1 MEPNV
6 ASSAM
11 SLSLLARNVYCVCF
25 ADRDSLDILRGELAL
40 ARERYFTG
48 GCKTLRV
55 GKREVIRGFEGKL
68 QGKLSRRGFFWRKSA
83 HNVTG
88 TGNLLLEEAFDQKGG
103 YLLVNRDFR
112 NIIASRV
119 FFNKALA
126 WLKSEYYEP
135 WDTHNA
141 RVIFKPVDSDDLV
154 ERFDWDAA
162 KKRYR
167 STMLYPVPYL
177 EGDAG
182 QSLLNAQFG
191 EPKLLVST
199 GEGMFCYCPKEEA
212 QRRKEALAD
221 LRRGTLVILPAWE
234 VKEGSLAAP
243 GEPEPEGPDITFSS
257 LEEYAHI
264 QEPPVKELPAMEAP
278 EEETIVEVP
287 VPGEKATPAV
297 PEEPAPQEEV
307 EVTAP
312 EKAIAE
318 SSVPGEEAGPAV
330 SEEPAP
336 QEEVEATAPEEAIVE
351 APVPGEEATSAVSEE
366 PAPQEELEAP
376 ASEAT
381 AGERPLPEAEAPSGE
396 APAAQEERAQE
407 PAPQAESAGPAEEPS
422 PWEPQDTE
430 DREILQAA
438 REVAGVQAQGLSPAN
453 GPSYRGELREGLPWG
468 QGRTEQPNGRT
479 SYEGEFRA
487 GKREGFGAY
496 YYKNGSLCYA
506 GSWKEDKKDGLGVS
520 FRESDHI
527 LHIAKWKEGAPGEF
541 VSLFDKEGNLRYGG
555 RIEDGKKQGAGVS
568 YNAADGTV
576 FVGKWQD
583 GQPTGIGSAFDREG
597 NLAYYGAWK
606 DGKRHGHGT
615 EFDSAG
621 AIVFDGEWRD
631 GKYYNGILYQ
641 KKGPGDAAPSGEP
654 SPAGE
659 LPNWDL

>member
-243 GEPEPEGPDITFSS
+243 GEPEGPDITFSS

-264 QEPPVKELPAMEAP
+264 QEPPVKELPAVA
-278 EEETIVEVP
+278 T
-287 VPGEKATPAV
+287 PGEEAI

-307 EVTAP
+307 EATAP
-312 EKAIAE
+312 EKAIVEAP
-318 SSVPGEEAGPAV
+318 VPGEEAGPAV
-330 SEEPAP
+330 SEEPAL
-336 QEEVEATAPEEAIVE
+336 QEEMEATAPEEA
-351 APVPGEEATSAVSEE
+351 
-366 PAPQEELEAP
+366 
-376 ASEAT
+376 
-381 AGERPLPEAEAPSGE
+381 AGERPLPEEAAPSGE

-422 PWEPQDTE
+422 PWEPQDAE

-438 REVAGVQAQGLSPAN
+438 REAAGVQTQGLSPAN

-641 KKGPGDAAPSGEP
+641 KKGPEDAAPSGEP

>member
-141 RVIFKPVDSDDLV
+141 RVIFKPVDADDLV

-243 GEPEPEGPDITFSS
+243 GEPEGPDITFSS

-264 QEPPVKELPAMEAP
+264 QEPPVKDLPAMEAP
-278 EEETIVEVP
+278 EEETIVKAP
-287 VPGEKATPAV
+287 VPGEEAAPAV

-307 EVTAP
+307 EATVP
-312 EKAIAE
+312 EEAIAE
-318 SSVPGEEAGPAV
+318 SSVPGEETAPAV
-330 SEEPAP
+330 PEEPAP
-336 QEEVEATAPEEAIVE
+336 QKKMEATAPEEA
-351 APVPGEEATSAVSEE
+351 
-366 PAPQEELEAP
+366 
-376 ASEAT
+376 

-396 APAAQEERAQE
+396 APSAQEERVQE
-407 PAPQAESAGPAEEPS
+407 PAPQAGPEEEPS
-422 PWEPQDTE
+422 PWEPKDAE

-438 REVAGVQAQGLSPAN
+438 RESAGVQTQGLSPAN

-641 KKGPGDAAPSGEP
+641 KKGPEDAAPSGEP

>member
-264 QEPPVKELPAMEAP
+264 QEPPVKELPAVEA
-278 EEETIVEVP
+278 
-287 VPGEKATPAV
+287 
-297 PEEPAPQEEV
+297 
-307 EVTAP
+307 
-312 EKAIAE
+312 
-318 SSVPGEEAGPAV
+318 PGEE
-330 SEEPAP
+330 
-336 QEEVEATAPEEAIVE
+336 TIVE

-366 PAPQEELEAP
+366 PAPQEELETP

-407 PAPQAESAGPAEEPS
+407 PAPQAGPAEEPS
-422 PWEPQDTE
+422 PWEPQDAE

-438 REVAGVQAQGLSPAN
+438 REAAGVQTQGLSPAN

-641 KKGPGDAAPSGEP
+641 KKGPEDAAPSGEP

>member
-212 QRRKEALAD
+212 QRRKQALAD

-264 QEPPVKELPAMEAP
+264 QEPPVKELPAVAAPGEEAIVEAP
-278 EEETIVEVP
+278 S
-287 VPGEKATPAV
+287 PGEEATSAV
-297 PEEPAPQEEV
+297 PEEPAL
-307 EVTAP
+307 
-312 EKAIAE
+312 
-318 SSVPGEEAGPAV
+318 
-330 SEEPAP
+330 
-336 QEEVEATAPEEAIVE
+336 QEEVEATAPEEA
-351 APVPGEEATSAVSEE
+351 
-366 PAPQEELEAP
+366 
-376 ASEAT
+376 
-381 AGERPLPEAEAPSGE
+381 AGERPLPEEAAPSGE

-422 PWEPQDTE
+422 PWEPQDAE

-438 REVAGVQAQGLSPAN
+438 REAAGVQTQGLSPAN
-453 GPSYRGELREGLPWG
+453 GPSYRGELLEGLPWG

-527 LHIAKWKEGAPGEF
+527 LHLAKWKVGSPGEF

-641 KKGPGDAAPSGEP
+641 KKGPEDAAPSGEP

>member
-221 LRRGTLVILPAWE
+221 LRQGTLVILPAWE

-264 QEPPVKELPAMEAP
+264 QEPPVKELPAVA
-278 EEETIVEVP
+278 T
-287 VPGEKATPAV
+287 PGEEAI
-297 PEEPAPQEEV
+297 PEEPAPQEEM
-307 EVTAP
+307 
-312 EKAIAE
+312 
-318 SSVPGEEAGPAV
+318 
-330 SEEPAP
+330 
-336 QEEVEATAPEEAIVE
+336 EAT
-351 APVPGEEATSAVSEE
+351 
-366 PAPQEELEAP
+366 

-381 AGERPLPEAEAPSGE
+381 AGERPLPEEAAPSGE

-407 PAPQAESAGPAEEPS
+407 PAPQAGPAEEPS
-422 PWEPQDTE
+422 PWEPQDAE

-438 REVAGVQAQGLSPAN
+438 REAAGAQTQGLSPAN

-641 KKGPGDAAPSGEP
+641 KKGPEDAAPSGEP

>member
-103 YLLVNRDFR
+103 CLLVNRDIR

-135 WDTHNA
+135 WDTQNA

-221 LRRGTLVILPAWE
+221 LRQGTLVILPAWE

-243 GEPEPEGPDITFSS
+243 GEPEGPDITFSS

-264 QEPPVKELPAMEAP
+264 QEPPVKDLPAMEAP
-278 EEETIVEVP
+278 EEETIVKAP
-287 VPGEKATPAV
+287 VPGEEAAPAV
-297 PEEPAPQEEV
+297 PEEPAPQE
-307 EVTAP
+307 
-312 EKAIAE
+312 KM
-318 SSVPGEEAGPAV
+318 
-330 SEEPAP
+330 
-336 QEEVEATAPEEAIVE
+336 EATAPEEA
-351 APVPGEEATSAVSEE
+351 
-366 PAPQEELEAP
+366 
-376 ASEAT
+376 

-396 APAAQEERAQE
+396 APSAQEERVQE
-407 PAPQAESAGPAEEPS
+407 PAPQAGPEEEPS
-422 PWEPQDTE
+422 PWEPKDAE

-438 REVAGVQAQGLSPAN
+438 REAAGVQTQGLSPAN

-641 KKGPGDAAPSGEP
+641 KKGPEDAAPSGEP

>member
-264 QEPPVKELPAMEAP
+264 QEPPVKDLPAVEAP
-278 EEETIVEVP
+278 GEETIVE
-287 VPGEKATPAV
+287 APA
-297 PEEPAPQEEV
+297 
-307 EVTAP
+307 
-312 EKAIAE
+312 
-318 SSVPGEEAGPAV
+318 PGEEAA
-330 SEEPAP
+330 
-336 QEEVEATAPEEAIVE
+336 
-351 APVPGEEATSAVSEE
+351 SAVSEE
-366 PAPQEELEAP
+366 PAPQEELETP

-381 AGERPLPEAEAPSGE
+381 AGERPLPEAEAHSGE
-396 APAAQEERAQE
+396 APSAQEERVQE
-407 PAPQAESAGPAEEPS
+407 PAPQAGPAEEPS
-422 PWEPQDTE
+422 PWEPQDAE

-438 REVAGVQAQGLSPAN
+438 REAAGVQTQGLSPAN

-641 KKGPGDAAPSGEP
+641 KKGPEDAAPSGEP

>member
-264 QEPPVKELPAMEAP
+264 QEPPVKELPA
-278 EEETIVEVP
+278 V
-287 VPGEKATPAV
+287 AT
-297 PEEPAPQEEV
+297 
-307 EVTAP
+307 
-312 EKAIAE
+312 
-318 SSVPGEEAGPAV
+318 PGEEAIP
-330 SEEPAP
+330 EEPAP
-336 QEEVEATAPEEAIVE
+336 QEEVEATAPEKAIVE
-351 APVPGEEATSAVSEE
+351 APVPGEEAAPAVPEEPAPQEEVEATVPEEAIVEAPAPGEETAPAVSEE
-366 PAPQEELEAP
+366 PAPQEKM
-376 ASEAT
+376 EAT
-381 AGERPLPEAEAPSGE
+381 APEEAAGERPLPEEAAPSGE
-396 APAAQEERAQE
+396 APSAQEERVQE

-422 PWEPQDTE
+422 PWEPQDAE

-438 REVAGVQAQGLSPAN
+438 REAAGVQTQGLSPAN

-641 KKGPGDAAPSGEP
+641 KKGPEDAAPSGEP

>member
-264 QEPPVKELPAMEAP
+264 QEPPVKELPAMAAPGEEAIVEAPAPGEEAAPAVLDEPASQAEVEATAP
-278 EEETIVEVP
+278 EEAIAESS
-287 VPGEKATPAV
+287 VPGEEATPAV
-297 PEEPAPQEEV
+297 PEEPAPQE
-307 EVTAP
+307 
-312 EKAIAE
+312 KM
-318 SSVPGEEAGPAV
+318 
-330 SEEPAP
+330 
-336 QEEVEATAPEEAIVE
+336 EATAPEEA
-351 APVPGEEATSAVSEE
+351 
-366 PAPQEELEAP
+366 
-376 ASEAT
+376 
-381 AGERPLPEAEAPSGE
+381 AGERPLPEEAAPTEE

-407 PAPQAESAGPAEEPS
+407 PAPQAGPAEEPS
-422 PWEPQDTE
+422 PWEPQDAE

-438 REVAGVQAQGLSPAN
+438 REAAGIQEQGLSPAN

-641 KKGPGDAAPSGEP
+641 KKGPEDAAPSGEP

>member
-135 WDTHNA
+135 WDTQNA

-264 QEPPVKELPAMEAP
+264 QEPPVKDLPAVAA
-278 EEETIVEVP
+278 
-287 VPGEKATPAV
+287 PGEEAI
-297 PEEPAPQEEV
+297 PEEPAPQEEA
-307 EVTAP
+307 EATAP
-312 EKAIAE
+312 EEAIVEAP
-318 SSVPGEEAGPAV
+318 VPGEEAGPAV

-336 QEEVEATAPEEAIVE
+336 QEEMEATAPEEA
-351 APVPGEEATSAVSEE
+351 
-366 PAPQEELEAP
+366 
-376 ASEAT
+376 
-381 AGERPLPEAEAPSGE
+381 AGERPLPEEAAPSGE

-422 PWEPQDTE
+422 PWEPQDAE

-438 REVAGVQAQGLSPAN
+438 REAAGVQTQGLSPAN

-641 KKGPGDAAPSGEP
+641 KKGPEDAAPSGEP

>member
-221 LRRGTLVILPAWE
+221 LRQGTLVILPAWE

-243 GEPEPEGPDITFSS
+243 GEPEPEGPDVTFSS

-264 QEPPVKELPAMEAP
+264 QEPPVKDLPAVAA
-278 EEETIVEVP
+278 
-287 VPGEKATPAV
+287 PGEEAV
-297 PEEPAPQEEV
+297 PEEPAL
-307 EVTAP
+307 
-312 EKAIAE
+312 
-318 SSVPGEEAGPAV
+318 
-330 SEEPAP
+330 
-336 QEEVEATAPEEAIVE
+336 QEEVEAPTPEEAIVE
-351 APVPGEEATSAVSEE
+351 ASVPGEEATSAVSEE
-366 PAPQEELEAP
+366 PAPQEEVEVTAPEA
-376 ASEAT
+376 A
-381 AGERPLPEAEAPSGE
+381 AGERPLPEEAAPSGE
-396 APAAQEERAQE
+396 APSAQEERAQE
-407 PAPQAESAGPAEEPS
+407 PAPQAGPAEEPS
-422 PWEPQDTE
+422 PWEPQDAE

-438 REVAGVQAQGLSPAN
+438 REAAGVQTQGLSPAN

-641 KKGPGDAAPSGEP
+641 KKGPEDAAPSGEP

>member
-126 WLKSEYYEP
+126 GLKSEYYEP
-135 WDTHNA
+135 WDTQNA

-221 LRRGTLVILPAWE
+221 LRRGTLVIPPAWE

-264 QEPPVKELPAMEAP
+264 QEPPVKELPAVA
-278 EEETIVEVP
+278 T
-287 VPGEKATPAV
+287 PGEEAI
-297 PEEPAPQEEV
+297 PEEPAPQEEM
-307 EVTAP
+307 EATAP
-312 EKAIAE
+312 EEAIAE
-318 SSVPGEEAGPAV
+318 SSVPGEKAAPAV
-330 SEEPAP
+330 LDEPAS
-336 QEEVEATAPEEAIVE
+336 QAEVEATAPEEA
-351 APVPGEEATSAVSEE
+351 
-366 PAPQEELEAP
+366 
-376 ASEAT
+376 
-381 AGERPLPEAEAPSGE
+381 AGERPLPEEAAPSGE

-407 PAPQAESAGPAEEPS
+407 PAPQAESAGQAEEPS
-422 PWEPQDTE
+422 PWEPQDAE

-438 REVAGVQAQGLSPAN
+438 REAAGVQTQGLSPAN

-641 KKGPGDAAPSGEP
+641 KKGPEDAAPSGEP

>member
-135 WDTHNA
+135 WDTQNA
-141 RVIFKPVDSDDLV
+141 RVIFKPVDADDLV

-264 QEPPVKELPAMEAP
+264 QEPPVKELPAVAA
-278 EEETIVEVP
+278 
-287 VPGEKATPAV
+287 PGEEAI

-312 EKAIAE
+312 EKAIVE
-318 SSVPGEEAGPAV
+318 VPVPGEEATPAV
-330 SEEPAP
+330 SEEPAL
-336 QEEVEATAPEEAIVE
+336 QEEMEATAPEEA
-351 APVPGEEATSAVSEE
+351 
-366 PAPQEELEAP
+366 
-376 ASEAT
+376 
-381 AGERPLPEAEAPSGE
+381 AGERPLPEEAAPSGE

-422 PWEPQDTE
+422 PWEPQDAE

-641 KKGPGDAAPSGEP
+641 KKGPEDAAPSGEP

>member
-1 MEPNV
+1 MEPNI

-135 WDTHNA
+135 WDTQNA

-221 LRRGTLVILPAWE
+221 LRQGTLVILPAWE

-264 QEPPVKELPAMEAP
+264 QEPPVKELPAVA
-278 EEETIVEVP
+278 
-287 VPGEKATPAV
+287 A
-297 PEEPAPQEEV
+297 
-307 EVTAP
+307 
-312 EKAIAE
+312 
-318 SSVPGEEAGPAV
+318 PGEEAIP
-330 SEEPAP
+330 EEPAP
-336 QEEVEATAPEEAIVE
+336 QEEVEATVPEEAIAE

-366 PAPQEELEAP
+366 PAPQEEV
-376 ASEAT
+376 EAT
-381 AGERPLPEAEAPSGE
+381 APEEAAGERPLPEEAAPSGE
-396 APAAQEERAQE
+396 ALAAQEERAQE

-422 PWEPQDTE
+422 PWEPQDAE

-438 REVAGVQAQGLSPAN
+438 REAAGVQTQGLSPAN

-468 QGRTEQPNGRT
+468 QGRTEQPNGHT

-641 KKGPGDAAPSGEP
+641 KKGPEDAAPSGEP

>member
-1 MEPNV
+1 
-6 ASSAM
+6 M

-221 LRRGTLVILPAWE
+221 LRQGTLVILPAWE

-264 QEPPVKELPAMEAP
+264 QEPPVKDLPAMEAP
-278 EEETIVEVP
+278 EEATIVE
-287 VPGEKATPAV
+287 
-297 PEEPAPQEEV
+297 AP
-307 EVTAP
+307 
-312 EKAIAE
+312 
-318 SSVPGEEAGPAV
+318 VPGEEAGPAV

-336 QEEVEATAPEEAIVE
+336 QEKMEATAPEEA
-351 APVPGEEATSAVSEE
+351 
-366 PAPQEELEAP
+366 
-376 ASEAT
+376 
-381 AGERPLPEAEAPSGE
+381 AGERPLPEEAAPSGE
-396 APAAQEERAQE
+396 APSAQEERAQE

-422 PWEPQDTE
+422 PWEPQDAE

-438 REVAGVQAQGLSPAN
+438 REAAGVQTQGLSPAN

-606 DGKRHGHGT
+606 GGKRHGHGT

-641 KKGPGDAAPSGEP
+641 KKGPEDAAPSGEP

>member
-243 GEPEPEGPDITFSS
+243 GEPEGPDITFSS

-264 QEPPVKELPAMEAP
+264 QEPPVKDLPAVA
-278 EEETIVEVP
+278 
-287 VPGEKATPAV
+287 A
-297 PEEPAPQEEV
+297 
-307 EVTAP
+307 
-312 EKAIAE
+312 
-318 SSVPGEEAGPAV
+318 PGEEAIP
-330 SEEPAP
+330 EEPAP
-336 QEEVEATAPEEAIVE
+336 QEEVEATAPEETLME
-351 APVPGEEATSAVSEE
+351 APVPGEETAPAVSEE
-366 PAPQEELEAP
+366 PAPQEKM
-376 ASEAT
+376 EAT
-381 AGERPLPEAEAPSGE
+381 APEEAAGERPLPEEAAPSGE
-396 APAAQEERAQE
+396 APSAQEERAQE

-422 PWEPQDTE
+422 PWEPQDAE

-438 REVAGVQAQGLSPAN
+438 REAAGVQTQGLSPAN

-641 KKGPGDAAPSGEP
+641 KKGPEDAAPSGEP

>member
-135 WDTHNA
+135 WDTQNA

-234 VKEGSLAAP
+234 VKEGSLTTP

-264 QEPPVKELPAMEAP
+264 QEPPVKELPAVAAP
-278 EEETIVEVP
+278 GEETIVKAP
-287 VPGEKATPAV
+287 VPGEETAPAV

-307 EVTAP
+307 E
-312 EKAIAE
+312 
-318 SSVPGEEAGPAV
+318 
-330 SEEPAP
+330 
-336 QEEVEATAPEEAIVE
+336 ATVPEEA
-351 APVPGEEATSAVSEE
+351 
-366 PAPQEELEAP
+366 
-376 ASEAT
+376 
-381 AGERPLPEAEAPSGE
+381 AGERPLPEEAAPSGE

-422 PWEPQDTE
+422 PWEPQDAE

-438 REVAGVQAQGLSPAN
+438 REVAGVQTQGLSPAN

-641 KKGPGDAAPSGEP
+641 KKGPEDAAPSGEP

>member
-278 EEETIVEVP
+278 GEEAI
-287 VPGEKATPAV
+287 

-318 SSVPGEEAGPAV
+318 SSVPGEE
-330 SEEPAP
+330 
-336 QEEVEATAPEEAIVE
+336 TAP
-351 APVPGEEATSAVSEE
+351 AVSEE
-366 PAPQEELEAP
+366 PAPQEELETP

-381 AGERPLPEAEAPSGE
+381 AGERPLPEEAAPSGE

-407 PAPQAESAGPAEEPS
+407 PAPQAGPAGPAEEAS
-422 PWEPQDTE
+422 PWEPQDAE

-438 REVAGVQAQGLSPAN
+438 REAAGVRTQGLSPAN

-641 KKGPGDAAPSGEP
+641 KKGPEDAAPSGEP

>member
-212 QRRKEALAD
+212 QRRKQALAD

-278 EEETIVEVP
+278 GDE
-287 VPGEKATPAV
+287 
-297 PEEPAPQEEV
+297 
-307 EVTAP
+307 
-312 EKAIAE
+312 AI
-318 SSVPGEEAGPAV
+318 P
-330 SEEPAP
+330 EEPAP
-336 QEEVEATAPEEAIVE
+336 QEEVEATVPEAAIAE
-351 APVPGEEATSAVSEE
+351 SSVPGEEATSAVSEE
-366 PAPQEELEAP
+366 PALQEEV
-376 ASEAT
+376 EAT
-381 AGERPLPEAEAPSGE
+381 APEEAAGERPLPEEAAPSGE

-422 PWEPQDTE
+422 PWEPQDAE

-438 REVAGVQAQGLSPAN
+438 REAAGVQTQGLSPAN

-641 KKGPGDAAPSGEP
+641 KKGPEDAAPSGEP

>member
-264 QEPPVKELPAMEAP
+264 QEPPVKELPAVAA
-278 EEETIVEVP
+278 
-287 VPGEKATPAV
+287 PGEEAI
-297 PEEPAPQEEV
+297 PEEPAPQEEM
-307 EVTAP
+307 EVT
-312 EKAIAE
+312 
-318 SSVPGEEAGPAV
+318 V
-330 SEEPAP
+330 
-336 QEEVEATAPEEAIVE
+336 PEEAIVE
-351 APVPGEEATSAVSEE
+351 APVPGEEAAPAVSEE
-366 PAPQEELEAP
+366 PAPQEEMEAP
-376 ASEAT
+376 APEEA
-381 AGERPLPEAEAPSGE
+381 AGERPLPEEAAPCGE

-407 PAPQAESAGPAEEPS
+407 PTPQAESAGPAEEPS
-422 PWEPQDTE
+422 PWEPQDAE

-438 REVAGVQAQGLSPAN
+438 REAAGVQTQGLSPAN

-641 KKGPGDAAPSGEP
+641 KKGPEDAAPSGEP

>member
-264 QEPPVKELPAMEAP
+264 QEPPVKDLPAAEA
-278 EEETIVEVP
+278 
-287 VPGEKATPAV
+287 
-297 PEEPAPQEEV
+297 
-307 EVTAP
+307 
-312 EKAIAE
+312 
-318 SSVPGEEAGPAV
+318 PGEEAV

-336 QEEVEATAPEEAIVE
+336 QEEVEAPTPEEAIAE
-351 APVPGEEATSAVSEE
+351 SSVPGEEAASAVSEE
-366 PAPQEELEAP
+366 PALQEEM
-376 ASEAT
+376 EAT
-381 AGERPLPEAEAPSGE
+381 APEEAAGERPLPEAE

-407 PAPQAESAGPAEEPS
+407 PAPQAEPAGPAEEPS
-422 PWEPQDTE
+422 PWEPQDAE

-438 REVAGVQAQGLSPAN
+438 REAAGVQEQGLSPAN

-641 KKGPGDAAPSGEP
+641 KKGPEDAAPSGEP

>member
-212 QRRKEALAD
+212 QRRKQALVD
-221 LRRGTLVILPAWE
+221 LRQGTLVILPAWE

-264 QEPPVKELPAMEAP
+264 QEPPVKELPAVA
-278 EEETIVEVP
+278 T
-287 VPGEKATPAV
+287 PGEEAI
-297 PEEPAPQEEV
+297 PEEPASQ
-307 EVTAP
+307 A
-312 EKAIAE
+312 
-318 SSVPGEEAGPAV
+318 
-330 SEEPAP
+330 
-336 QEEVEATAPEEAIVE
+336 EVEATAPEEAIAE
-351 APVPGEEATSAVSEE
+351 SSVPGEEATSAVSEE
-366 PAPQEELEAP
+366 PALQEEV
-376 ASEAT
+376 EAT
-381 AGERPLPEAEAPSGE
+381 APEEAAGERPLPEEAAPTEE
-396 APAAQEERAQE
+396 APAAQEERAPE

-422 PWEPQDTE
+422 PWEPQDAE

-438 REVAGVQAQGLSPAN
+438 REAAGVQTQGLSPAN

-641 KKGPGDAAPSGEP
+641 KKCPEDAAPSGEP

>member
-264 QEPPVKELPAMEAP
+264 QEPPVKDLPAMAAP
-278 EEETIVEVP
+278 GEETIVEAP
-287 VPGEKATPAV
+287 VPGEETAPAV

-312 EKAIAE
+312 EKAI
-318 SSVPGEEAGPAV
+318 
-330 SEEPAP
+330 
-336 QEEVEATAPEEAIVE
+336 VE
-351 APVPGEEATSAVSEE
+351 APVPGEEAAPAVSEE
-366 PAPQEELEAP
+366 PALQEELETP

-381 AGERPLPEAEAPSGE
+381 AGERPLPEEAAPTEE

-422 PWEPQDTE
+422 PWEPQDAE

-438 REVAGVQAQGLSPAN
+438 REVAGVQTQGLSPAN

-468 QGRTEQPNGRT
+468 QGRTEQPNGHT

-487 GKREGFGAY
+487 GMREGFGAY

-641 KKGPGDAAPSGEP
+641 KKGPEDAAPSGEP

>member
-135 WDTHNA
+135 WDTQNA
-141 RVIFKPVDSDDLV
+141 RVIFKPVDADDLV

-212 QRRKEALAD
+212 QRRKQALAD

-243 GEPEPEGPDITFSS
+243 GEPEGPDITFSS

-264 QEPPVKELPAMEAP
+264 QEPPVKDLPAVATP
-278 EEETIVEVP
+278 GEETIVEAP
-287 VPGEKATPAV
+287 VPGEETAPAV
-297 PEEPAPQEEV
+297 PEEPAPQQEAERP
-307 EVTAP
+307 AP
-312 EKAIAE
+312 EK
-318 SSVPGEEAGPAV
+318 
-330 SEEPAP
+330 
-336 QEEVEATAPEEAIVE
+336 AIVE
-351 APVPGEEATSAVSEE
+351 APVPGEEAAPAVSEE
-366 PAPQEELEAP
+366 PAPQEKM
-376 ASEAT
+376 EAT
-381 AGERPLPEAEAPSGE
+381 APEEAAGERPLPEAEAPSGA

-422 PWEPQDTE
+422 PWEPQDAE

-438 REVAGVQAQGLSPAN
+438 REAAGVQTQGLSPAN

-641 KKGPGDAAPSGEP
+641 KKCPEDAAPSGEP

>member
-264 QEPPVKELPAMEAP
+264 QEPPVKDLPAVAAPGEEAVS
-278 EEETIVEVP
+278 EEP
-287 VPGEKATPAV
+287 VPQEEVEATV
-297 PEEPAPQEEV
+297 PEEPAPQEEM

-312 EKAIAE
+312 EK
-318 SSVPGEEAGPAV
+318 
-330 SEEPAP
+330 
-336 QEEVEATAPEEAIVE
+336 AIVE

-366 PAPQEELEAP
+366 PAPQEKM
-376 ASEAT
+376 EAT
-381 AGERPLPEAEAPSGE
+381 APEEAAGERPLPEEAAPSGE

-422 PWEPQDTE
+422 PWEPQDAE

-438 REVAGVQAQGLSPAN
+438 REAAGVQTQGLSPAN

-641 KKGPGDAAPSGEP
+641 KKCPEDAAPSGEP

>member
-278 EEETIVEVP
+278 GEEAI
-287 VPGEKATPAV
+287 

-312 EKAIAE
+312 EKAIVEAP
-318 SSVPGEEAGPAV
+318 VPGEEAAPAV
-330 SEEPAP
+330 SEEPAS
-336 QEEVEATAPEEAIVE
+336 QAEVEATAPEEA
-351 APVPGEEATSAVSEE
+351 
-366 PAPQEELEAP
+366 
-376 ASEAT
+376 

-407 PAPQAESAGPAEEPS
+407 PTPQAESAGPAEEPS
-422 PWEPQDTE
+422 PWEPQDAE

-438 REVAGVQAQGLSPAN
+438 REAAGVQTQGLSPAN

-641 KKGPGDAAPSGEP
+641 KKGPEDAAPSGEP

>member
-221 LRRGTLVILPAWE
+221 LRQGTLVILPAWE

-243 GEPEPEGPDITFSS
+243 GEPEGPDITFSS

-278 EEETIVEVP
+278 EEETIVEAP
-287 VPGEKATPAV
+287 VPGEETAPAV

-307 EVTAP
+307 E
-312 EKAIAE
+312 
-318 SSVPGEEAGPAV
+318 
-330 SEEPAP
+330 
-336 QEEVEATAPEEAIVE
+336 ATVPEEA
-351 APVPGEEATSAVSEE
+351 
-366 PAPQEELEAP
+366 
-376 ASEAT
+376 
-381 AGERPLPEAEAPSGE
+381 AGERPLPEEAAPTEE

-407 PAPQAESAGPAEEPS
+407 PTPQAEPAGSAEEPS
-422 PWEPQDTE
+422 PWEPQDAE

-438 REVAGVQAQGLSPAN
+438 REAAGVQTQGLSPAN

-641 KKGPGDAAPSGEP
+641 KKGPEDAAPSGEP

>member
-221 LRRGTLVILPAWE
+221 LRQGTLVILPAWE

-243 GEPEPEGPDITFSS
+243 GEPEGPDITFSS

-264 QEPPVKELPAMEAP
+264 QEPPVKDLPAVA
-278 EEETIVEVP
+278 
-287 VPGEKATPAV
+287 A
-297 PEEPAPQEEV
+297 
-307 EVTAP
+307 
-312 EKAIAE
+312 
-318 SSVPGEEAGPAV
+318 PGEEAIP
-330 SEEPAP
+330 EEPAP
-336 QEEVEATAPEEAIVE
+336 QEEVEATAPEETLME
-351 APVPGEEATSAVSEE
+351 APVPGEETAPAVSEE
-366 PAPQEELEAP
+366 PAPQEKM
-376 ASEAT
+376 EAT
-381 AGERPLPEAEAPSGE
+381 APEEAAGERPLPEEAAPSGE
-396 APAAQEERAQE
+396 APSAQEESAQE

-422 PWEPQDTE
+422 PWEPQDAE

-438 REVAGVQAQGLSPAN
+438 REAAGVQTQGLSPAN

-468 QGRTEQPNGRT
+468 QGRTEQPNGHT

-583 GQPTGIGSAFDREG
+583 GKPTGIGSAFDREG

-641 KKGPGDAAPSGEP
+641 KKGPEDAAPSGEP

>member
-135 WDTHNA
+135 WDTQNA

-278 EEETIVEVP
+278 EEEAIVEAP
-287 VPGEKATPAV
+287 VPGEETAPAV
-297 PEEPAPQEEV
+297 PEEPAPQEKV
-307 EVTAP
+307 EAPAP
-312 EKAIAE
+312 EKA
-318 SSVPGEEAGPAV
+318 
-330 SEEPAP
+330 
-336 QEEVEATAPEEAIVE
+336 
-351 APVPGEEATSAVSEE
+351 
-366 PAPQEELEAP
+366 
-376 ASEAT
+376 
-381 AGERPLPEAEAPSGE
+381 AGERPLPEEAAHSGE

-407 PAPQAESAGPAEEPS
+407 PTPQAGPAEEPS
-422 PWEPQDTE
+422 PWEPQDAE

-438 REVAGVQAQGLSPAN
+438 REAAGVQTQGLSPAN

-468 QGRTEQPNGRT
+468 QGRTEQPNGHT

-583 GQPTGIGSAFDREG
+583 GKPTGIGSAFDREG

-641 KKGPGDAAPSGEP
+641 KKGPEDAAPSGEP

>member
-264 QEPPVKELPAMEAP
+264 QEPPVKDLPAMEAP
-278 EEETIVEVP
+278 EEETIVKAP
-287 VPGEKATPAV
+287 VPGEEAAPAVPEEPALQEEMEAPAPEEAIAEAPVPGEETAPAV

-307 EVTAP
+307 ET
-312 EKAIAE
+312 
-318 SSVPGEEAGPAV
+318 
-330 SEEPAP
+330 
-336 QEEVEATAPEEAIVE
+336 
-351 APVPGEEATSAVSEE
+351 
-366 PAPQEELEAP
+366 P
-376 ASEAT
+376 ASEAA
-381 AGERPLPEAEAPSGE
+381 AGERPLPEEAAPSGE
-396 APAAQEERAQE
+396 APSAQEERAQE
-407 PAPQAESAGPAEEPS
+407 PAPQAGPAEEPS
-422 PWEPQDTE
+422 PWEPQDAE

-438 REVAGVQAQGLSPAN
+438 REAAGVQTQGLSPAN

-641 KKGPGDAAPSGEP
+641 KKGPEDAAPSGEP

>member
-135 WDTHNA
+135 WDTQNA

-221 LRRGTLVILPAWE
+221 LRQGTLVILPAWE

-257 LEEYAHI
+257 LEEYARI
-264 QEPPVKELPAMEAP
+264 QEPPVKELPAMA
-278 EEETIVEVP
+278 
-287 VPGEKATPAV
+287 A
-297 PEEPAPQEEV
+297 
-307 EVTAP
+307 
-312 EKAIAE
+312 
-318 SSVPGEEAGPAV
+318 PGEEAIP
-330 SEEPAP
+330 EEPAP
-336 QEEVEATAPEEAIVE
+336 QEEVEATVPEEAIAE
-351 APVPGEEATSAVSEE
+351 SSVPGEETAPAVPEE
-366 PAPQEELEAP
+366 PAPQEKM
-376 ASEAT
+376 EAT
-381 AGERPLPEAEAPSGE
+381 APEEAAGERPLPEEAAPSGE
-396 APAAQEERAQE
+396 APSAQEERAQE

-422 PWEPQDTE
+422 PWEPQDAE

-438 REVAGVQAQGLSPAN
+438 REAAGVQTQGLSPAN

-641 KKGPGDAAPSGEP
+641 KKGPEDAAPSGEP

>member
-135 WDTHNA
+135 WDTQNA

-212 QRRKEALAD
+212 QRRKQALAD
-221 LRRGTLVILPAWE
+221 LRQGTLVILPAWE

-264 QEPPVKELPAMEAP
+264 QEPPVKELPA
-278 EEETIVEVP
+278 V
-287 VPGEKATPAV
+287 AT
-297 PEEPAPQEEV
+297 
-307 EVTAP
+307 
-312 EKAIAE
+312 
-318 SSVPGEEAGPAV
+318 PGEEAIP
-330 SEEPAP
+330 EEPAP

-366 PAPQEELEAP
+366 PAPQEEMEVTAPEKAIVEAPVPGEETAPAVSEEPAPQEELETP

-381 AGERPLPEAEAPSGE
+381 AGERPLPEEAAPSGE
-396 APAAQEERAQE
+396 APAAQEERVQE

-422 PWEPQDTE
+422 PWEPQDAE

-438 REVAGVQAQGLSPAN
+438 REAAGVQTQGLSPAN

-641 KKGPGDAAPSGEP
+641 KKGPEDAAPSGEP

>member
-135 WDTHNA
+135 WDTQNA
-141 RVIFKPVDSDDLV
+141 RVIFKPVDADDLV

-199 GEGMFCYCPKEEA
+199 GEGMFCYCPKEET

-264 QEPPVKELPAMEAP
+264 QEPPVKELPAVAA
-278 EEETIVEVP
+278 
-287 VPGEKATPAV
+287 PGEEAI
-297 PEEPAPQEEV
+297 PEEPAPQEEM
-307 EVTAP
+307 EVT
-312 EKAIAE
+312 
-318 SSVPGEEAGPAV
+318 V
-330 SEEPAP
+330 
-336 QEEVEATAPEEAIVE
+336 PEEAIVE
-351 APVPGEEATSAVSEE
+351 APVPGEEAAPAVSEE
-366 PAPQEELEAP
+366 PAPQEEMEAP
-376 ASEAT
+376 APEEA
-381 AGERPLPEAEAPSGE
+381 AGERPLPEEAAPCGE

-422 PWEPQDTE
+422 PWEPQDAE

-438 REVAGVQAQGLSPAN
+438 REAAGVQTQGLSPAN

-641 KKGPGDAAPSGEP
+641 KKCPEDAAPSGEP

>member
-135 WDTHNA
+135 WDTQNA

-212 QRRKEALAD
+212 QRRKQALAD

-264 QEPPVKELPAMEAP
+264 QEPPVKDLPAVA
-278 EEETIVEVP
+278 
-287 VPGEKATPAV
+287 A
-297 PEEPAPQEEV
+297 
-307 EVTAP
+307 
-312 EKAIAE
+312 
-318 SSVPGEEAGPAV
+318 PGEEAV

-336 QEEVEATAPEEAIVE
+336 QEEMEATVPEEA
-351 APVPGEEATSAVSEE
+351 
-366 PAPQEELEAP
+366 
-376 ASEAT
+376 
-381 AGERPLPEAEAPSGE
+381 AGERPLPEAEAPTEE

-407 PAPQAESAGPAEEPS
+407 PAPQAGPAEEPS
-422 PWEPQDTE
+422 PWEPQDAE

-438 REVAGVQAQGLSPAN
+438 REAAGVQTQGLSPAN

-641 KKGPGDAAPSGEP
+641 KKGPEDAAPSGEP

>member
-135 WDTHNA
+135 WDTQNA

-278 EEETIVEVP
+278 EEEAIVEAP
-287 VPGEKATPAV
+287 VPGEETAPAV
-297 PEEPAPQEEV
+297 PEEPAPQEE
-307 EVTAP
+307 
-312 EKAIAE
+312 
-318 SSVPGEEAGPAV
+318 
-330 SEEPAP
+330 
-336 QEEVEATAPEEAIVE
+336 
-351 APVPGEEATSAVSEE
+351 
-366 PAPQEELEAP
+366 LETP

-381 AGERPLPEAEAPSGE
+381 AGERPLPEEAAPTEE

-422 PWEPQDTE
+422 PWEPQDAE

-438 REVAGVQAQGLSPAN
+438 REAAGVRTQGLSPAN

-641 KKGPGDAAPSGEP
+641 KKCPEDAAPSGEP

>member
-1 MEPNV
+1 MEPNI

-278 EEETIVEVP
+278 EEETIVKTP
-287 VPGEKATPAV
+287 VPGEETAPAV

-307 EVTAP
+307 EATVP
-312 EKAIAE
+312 EEAIAE
-318 SSVPGEEAGPAV
+318 SSVPGEEAAPAV
-330 SEEPAP
+330 SE
-336 QEEVEATAPEEAIVE
+336 
-351 APVPGEEATSAVSEE
+351 
-366 PAPQEELEAP
+366 
-376 ASEAT
+376 
-381 AGERPLPEAEAPSGE
+381 
-396 APAAQEERAQE
+396 E
-407 PAPQAESAGPAEEPS
+407 PAPQAESAGPAEEAS
-422 PWEPQDTE
+422 PWEPQDAE

-438 REVAGVQAQGLSPAN
+438 REAAGVQTQGLSPAN

-641 KKGPGDAAPSGEP
+641 KKGPEDAAPSGEP

>member
-221 LRRGTLVILPAWE
+221 LRQGTLVILPAWE

-278 EEETIVEVP
+278 
-287 VPGEKATPAV
+287 G
-297 PEEPAPQEEV
+297 
-307 EVTAP
+307 
-312 EKAIAE
+312 
-318 SSVPGEEAGPAV
+318 
-330 SEEPAP
+330 
-336 QEEVEATAPEEAIVE
+336 EEAIVE
-351 APVPGEEATSAVSEE
+351 APVPGEETAPAVPEE
-366 PAPQEELEAP
+366 PALQEELETP

-381 AGERPLPEAEAPSGE
+381 AGERPLPEEAAPTEE

-407 PAPQAESAGPAEEPS
+407 PAPQAESAGPAEEAS
-422 PWEPQDTE
+422 PWEPQDAE

-438 REVAGVQAQGLSPAN
+438 REAAGVQTQGLFPTN

-641 KKGPGDAAPSGEP
+641 KKGPEDAAPSGEP

>member
-264 QEPPVKELPAMEAP
+264 QEPPVKELPAVAAPGEEAVP
-278 EEETIVEVP
+278 EEPAPQEEVEATVP
-287 VPGEKATPAV
+287 EEAIAESSVPGEEATPAV
-297 PEEPAPQEEV
+297 PEEPAPQE
-307 EVTAP
+307 
-312 EKAIAE
+312 KM
-318 SSVPGEEAGPAV
+318 
-330 SEEPAP
+330 
-336 QEEVEATAPEEAIVE
+336 EATAPEEA
-351 APVPGEEATSAVSEE
+351 
-366 PAPQEELEAP
+366 
-376 ASEAT
+376 
-381 AGERPLPEAEAPSGE
+381 AGERPLPEEAAPSGE

-422 PWEPQDTE
+422 PWEPQDAE

-438 REVAGVQAQGLSPAN
+438 REAAGVQTQGLSPAN

-641 KKGPGDAAPSGEP
+641 KKCPEDAAPSGEP